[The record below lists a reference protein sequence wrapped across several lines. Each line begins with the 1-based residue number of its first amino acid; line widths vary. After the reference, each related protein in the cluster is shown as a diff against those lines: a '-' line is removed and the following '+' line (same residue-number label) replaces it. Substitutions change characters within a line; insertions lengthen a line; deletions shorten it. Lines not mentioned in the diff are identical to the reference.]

1 MFIYLDS
8 RLNVYN
14 MLIQHHRQVLDASC
28 WIRLEILLDDVGRVD
43 WINLPTMSYHIISTI
58 CVGRVWLNQSSL
70 AMSCNIAE
78 PSVLDE
84 FDWIILLWQCRTTL
98 LNHLCW
104 TSSIESFFSLQCRT
118 TLLNHLCWTGLIE
131 SIFSCNV
138 VQHCWTICVRQV
150 WLVLLLSNLRQCPI
164 FWDAVGCFQI
174 G

>member
-14 MLIQHHRQVLDASC
+14 MLIQHHRQFLDATC

-43 WINLPTMSYHIISTI
+43 WINLLTMSYYIVSTI
-58 CVGRVWLNQSSL
+58 CVGQVWLNQSSL

-84 FDWIILLWQCRTTL
+84 FDWIIFL
-98 LNHLCW
+98 
-104 TSSIESFFSLQCRT
+104 LQCRT

-138 VQHCWTICVRQV
+138 VQHCWTICVGRV
-150 WLVLLLSNLRQCPI
+150 WLNQSSLAMSYNIVEPSVLDE
-164 FWDAVGCFQI
+164 FD
-174 G
+174 

>member
-104 TSSIESFFSLQCRT
+104 TSSIESFFS
-118 TLLNHLCWTGLIE
+118 
-131 SIFSCNV
+131 CNV
-138 VQHCWTICVRQV
+138 VQHCWTICVGRV
-150 WLVLLLSNLRQCPI
+150 WLNQSSLAMSYNIVEPSVLDE
-164 FWDAVGCFQI
+164 FD
-174 G
+174 